1 MAETNPRRSTKEIQA
16 RKNFINECRDSRIEV
31 KARFSP
37 NMLRIYRR
45 HFQGVSQAAYLM
57 RFYCRVGP
65 GSNVE
70 RELAKEII
78 GLIDEVK
85 ANVEKKIA
93 VADQILK
100 KENVKVSQSQF
111 TEVTAMIIDPIANL
125 FLKTLTIAQELDEKL
140 SALWLACLLDD
151 EQKRKAMSEIDSD
164 LKSIQAKTRALF
176 VGVRIRVKEMNEGRQ
191 SSGESEVID
200 ASTDQGEGE
209 IIDENGVIVELPEM
223 PEQQTEKAKTK
234 TTKVKLG
241 ESTIDETSKPVST
254 ENSEEA
260 VA

>member
-1 MAETNPRRSTKEIQA
+1 MAETTQRRSTKEIQV

-45 HFQGVSQAAYLM
+45 HFQGVSQAAYLL

-70 RELAKEII
+70 RELTKEII
-78 GLIDEVK
+78 GLINEVK

-140 SALWLACLLDD
+140 SALWLACLL

-223 PEQQTEKAKTK
+223 PEQQTKNAKTK